1 MTATRRYNQ
10 IFSNRTEGMLY
21 YLVTALYILV
31 CLTMMLVV
39 YLQQGKGGDIASAF
53 GGGSSQA
60 AFGARSGATVLSR
73 ATTICAILFMV
84 GALALGI
91 VGKRGPGSVLG
102 GRSPLTQP
110 SGPTPSPLQ
119 QAVPGPAAPTPP
131 ANAAPAPAPAT
142 APAPK

>member
-1 MTATRRYNQ
+1 
-10 IFSNRTEGMLY
+10 MLY

-73 ATTICAILFMV
+73 ATTGAGVAVSLWGVWPCAFGPRGGGFLRSRPPPRRSPGACGPT
-84 GALALGI
+84 GAL
-91 VGKRGPGSVLG
+91 
-102 GRSPLTQP
+102 
-110 SGPTPSPLQ
+110 PT
-119 QAVPGPAAPTPP
+119 APTRIHRR
-131 ANAAPAPAPAT
+131 ARSG
-142 APAPK
+142 

>member
-1 MTATRRYNQ
+1 
-10 IFSNRTEGMLY
+10 MLY
-21 YLVTALYILV
+21 YLVTGLYILV

-53 GGGSSQA
+53 GGGGSSQS

-91 VGKRGPGSVLG
+91 LGKRGPGSVVG
-102 GRSPLTQP
+102 GRAPLTQP
-110 SGPTPSPLQ
+110 SSPATTSPAKAPAPPSAPRTSTP
-119 QAVPGPAAPTPP
+119 
-131 ANAAPAPAPAT
+131 AAPAPAQSAAPAPAQPV

>member
-1 MTATRRYNQ
+1 
-10 IFSNRTEGMLY
+10 MLY
-21 YLVTALYILV
+21 YLVTGLYILV

-53 GGGSSQA
+53 GGGGSSQS

-91 VGKRGPGSVLG
+91 LGKRGPGSVVG
-102 GRSPLTQP
+102 GRAPLTQP
-110 SGPTPSPLQ
+110 SSPATTSPAKAPVPPGVPSVPTN
-119 QAVPGPAAPTPP
+119 
-131 ANAAPAPAPAT
+131 NAAPARPA
-142 APAPK
+142 APAPTAPTPK

>member
-1 MTATRRYNQ
+1 
-10 IFSNRTEGMLY
+10 MLY

-53 GGGSSQA
+53 GGGGSSQS

-91 VGKRGPGSVLG
+91 IGRSGPASVIG

-110 SGPTPSPLQ
+110 STPATTTP
-119 QAVPGPAAPTPP
+119 ARPPAAPTS
-131 ANAAPAPAPAT
+131 APAT
-142 APAPK
+142 AAP